1 MKKIIIL
8 AVLVIQ
14 MIATAQTQVDL
25 SNMTSNIT
33 LGQNCSSSQTPEE
46 YVTIGNVNLNGYEL
60 NLRNVK
66 LTIRGNLNG
75 TGNVDHCGQSNLV
88 LSGTVQNNPNL
99 NGIPTTFTTLSLAEF
114 KLQDIRSYEDV
125 KVFDMQGKFLGNG
138 SDLSTLSTGI
148 YIFIAKGYKSKKV
161 YIN

>member
-1 MKKIIIL
+1 MKKTIIL
-8 AVLVIQ
+8 ALLAIG
-14 MIATAQTQVDL
+14 MIAKAQTQVDL
-25 SNMTSNIT
+25 SNMTSNIS

-46 YVTIGNVNLNGYEL
+46 YVTTGDVNLNGKTL

-75 TGNVDHCGQSNLV
+75 SGSVDHCGQSNLV
-88 LSGTVQNNPNL
+88 LSGAVQNNPNL

-114 KLQDIRSYEDV
+114 KLQDIKYYENV
-125 KVFDMQGKFLGNG
+125 KVFNMQGKFLGNG

-148 YIFIAKGYKSKKV
+148 YIFMAKGYKSKKV